1 MSNRSSQQTPKGR
14 INVRFEVDTN
24 GQKQDVS
31 LPYKV
36 LYVGDL
42 SGDTVKA
49 DLRQRD
55 PLAIDLDTFD
65 EVMKELRPSLEL
77 EVEDHISGVQGATAG
92 IKLEF
97 KSLADFTP
105 DRLMEMVPELKQ
117 LKGRYDALAA
127 IRYPLDADRG
137 DLTKKIAE
145 LLAARRNALQ
155 THYNPPAGPANDPA
169 PASHDKETDA

>member
-1 MSNRSSQQTPKGR
+1 MTRSSQQTPKGR

-36 LYVGDL
+36 LYLGDL
-42 SGDTVKA
+42 GGDTARA

-55 PLAIDLDTFD
+55 PLAIDLDNFD
-65 EVMKELRPSLEL
+65 EVMKELHPSLDL
-77 EVEDHISGVQGATAG
+77 AVPDHVSGAADATAD

-97 KSLADFTP
+97 TSLADFSP
-105 DRLMEMVPELKQ
+105 DRLLEKVPELQ
-117 LKGRYDALAA
+117 RLKARYDALAA

-137 DLTKKIAE
+137 DLSKKIAE
-145 LLAARRNALQ
+145 LLAARRDALR
-155 THYNPPAGPANDPA
+155 THYDPPAPPPA
-169 PASHDKETDA
+169 PAPDQEDPQ